1 MSDAR
6 VQQPDQSGNTPA
18 GGTSDTAAGSSSTAT
33 ATVTAPP
40 PAPNPLR
47 EGLRI
52 ERTPPPCAMVI
63 FGASGDLTR
72 RKLLPA
78 LYDLALE
85 RLLPAGFSVVGLA
98 RQEMSSTVFRANMH
112 DAINEFSRRAPV
124 NDTVWESFSQGI
136 SYVRGDFTKPEVYDT
151 LKQTLDQLDRERGT
165 LGNRLFYLATPPDYY
180 DDIIEQLGAHG
191 LRDSEDGAWQR
202 IIIEKPFGEDLASAQ
217 RLNQVVNGV
226 FREQDVY
233 RIDHYLGKETVQ
245 NILAFRFANGIFE
258 PLWNRQYVDHVQ
270 ITVAES
276 IGIEA
281 RGGYYDQT
289 GAIRDMMQNH
299 LMQLMTLVAMEPPV
313 EFSATPVRDEKVKVL
328 RAIRPIKPEVVDRFT
343 VRAQYAAGYEAGRP
357 AVGYRQEERV
367 APDSTTET
375 FVAAKLFIDTWRWA
389 GVPFYLRTGKH
400 LPKRVSEIAIQFK
413 RAPHLLF
420 STDGTERMQPNI
432 LAIGIQP
439 DESITLRF
447 AVKVPGPEMQL
458 RSVNMA
464 FLYGAAF
471 NVRSPDAY
479 ERLLLDAMLGEGT
492 LFTRRDEVEA
502 AWDIVTQIM
511 NGWAREDL
519 KELPTYEAGTW
530 GPHEADDFIAMDGRS
545 WRQP

>member
-1 MSDAR
+1 MSL
-6 VQQPDQSGNTPA
+6 
-18 GGTSDTAAGSSSTAT
+18 SSSTAT
-33 ATVTAPP
+33 SP
-40 PAPNPLR
+40 PATLATPAQLDVNPLR

-72 RKLLPA
+72 RKLIPA

-85 RLLPAGFSVVGLA
+85 RLLPAGFSVVGVA
-98 RQEMSSTVFRANMH
+98 RQDMSTNVFRANLK
-112 DAINEFSRRAPV
+112 DGVNQFARRAPV
-124 NDTVWESFSQGI
+124 NDTVWESFVQGI
-136 SYVRGDFTKPEVYDT
+136 SYVRGDFTQPAVYDALAET
-151 LKQTLDQLDRERGT
+151 LERLDRERGT

-180 DDIIEQLGAHG
+180 GPIIEQLGAHNLNHG
-191 LRDSEDGAWQR
+191 PDGAWQR
-202 IIIEKPFGEDLASAQ
+202 VIVEKPFGEDLASAQ
-217 RLNQVVNGV
+217 ALNQVVNAV
-226 FREQDVY
+226 FPERDVF

-245 NILAFRFANGIFE
+245 NILAFRFGNGIFE

-270 ITVAES
+270 LTVAES
-276 IGIEA
+276 IGIEG

-299 LMQLMTLVAMEPPV
+299 LMQLLTLVAMEPPV
-313 EFSATPVRDEKVKVL
+313 EFDATPVRDEKVKVL
-328 RAIRPIKPEVVDRFT
+328 RAVRPIKPEQVDRFT

-357 AVGYRQEERV
+357 AIGYKQEERV

-400 LPKRVSEIAIQFK
+400 LPKRVTEIAIQFK

-420 STDGTERMQPNI
+420 SQDAAERLEPNI
-432 LAIGIQP
+432 LALGIQP
-439 DESITLRF
+439 DESINLRF
-447 AVKVPGPEMQL
+447 AVKAPGPEMQL

-479 ERLLLDAMLGEGT
+479 ERLLLDAMLGNGT

-502 AWDIVTQIM
+502 AWAIVTQIM
-511 NGWAREDL
+511 QGWAREEV
-519 KELPTYEAGTW
+519 KELPTYEAGSW
-530 GPHEADDFIAMDGRS
+530 GPTEADEFMAMDGRS

>member
-1 MSDAR
+1 M
-6 VQQPDQSGNTPA
+6 TPS
-18 GGTSDTAAGSSSTAT
+18 TSATNAA
-33 ATVTAPP
+33 APALALGAP
-40 PAPNPLR
+40 AASAPNPLR

-85 RLLPAGFSVVGLA
+85 RLLPAGFSVVGVA
-98 RQEMSSTVFRANMH
+98 RQDMSTNVFRANMR
-112 DAINEFSRRAPV
+112 DAVNEFSRRGPI
-124 NDTVWESFSQGI
+124 NDTVWDSFVQGI
-136 SYVRGDFTKPEVYDT
+136 SYVRGDFTKPEVYDA
-151 LKQTLDQLDRERGT
+151 LKATLDQFDQERGT
-165 LGNRLFYLATPPDYY
+165 LGNRLFYLATPPDFYG
-180 DDIIEQLGAHG
+180 DIIEQLGAHG
-191 LRDSEDGAWQR
+191 LHQCAPGAWQR

-217 RLNQVVNGV
+217 QLNQIVNGV
-226 FREQDVY
+226 FGEHDVY

-276 IGIEA
+276 IGIEG

-299 LMQLMTLVAMEPPV
+299 LMQLLSLVAMEPPV
-313 EFSATPVRDEKVKVL
+313 EFAATPVRDEKVKVL
-328 RAIRPIKPEVVDRFT
+328 RAVRPIKPEVVDRFT
-343 VRAQYAAGYEAGRP
+343 VRAQYAAGYEAGQP
-357 AVGYRQEERV
+357 VVGYKAEERV
-367 APDSTTET
+367 APDSRTET
-375 FVAAKLFIDTWRWA
+375 YLAAKLFIDSWRWA
-389 GVPFYLRTGKH
+389 GVPFYLRSGKH
-400 LPKRVSEIAIQFK
+400 LPKRVTEIAIQFK

-420 STDGTERMQPNI
+420 SSDASERLEPNI

-447 AVKVPGPEMQL
+447 AVKVPGPQMQL
-458 RSVNMA
+458 RSVNMS
-464 FLYGAAF
+464 FMYGTAF

-502 AWDIVTQIM
+502 AWDVVTQIM
-511 NGWAREDL
+511 QGWSREDV
-519 KELPTYEAGTW
+519 KELPTYESGTW
-530 GPHEADDFIAMDGRS
+530 GPKEADDFMAMDGRS